1 MRGKKTTIIEA
12 LTPIVRVLIKGG
24 IEEISAG
31 YIRSVKGRKDVIID
45 IKVREIS
52 GGILLS
58 CTTKRYHQDLR
69 LYTNRS
75 GEEVFMLLSQ
85 VLSSKRFRVRKQ

>member
-12 LTPIVRVLIKGG
+12 LVPVAKVLTKAG
-24 IEEISAG
+24 IDEISAG
-31 YIRSVKGRKDVIID
+31 YIRSVKGRKDVVVD

-75 GEEVFMLLSQ
+75 GEEVFTLLSQ
-85 VLSSKRFRVRKQ
+85 SLSQERFRVRGR

>member
-12 LTPIVRVLIKGG
+12 LIPVVKVLIREGV
-24 IEEISAG
+24 EEMSAG
-31 YIRSVKGRKDVIID
+31 YIRSVKGRRDATID

-52 GGILLS
+52 GGVLLS

-69 LYTNRS
+69 LYTKES
-75 GEEVFMLLSQ
+75 IDEVFSLL
-85 VLSSKRFRVRKQ
+85 VKTLPRDGFRIRKG

>member
-12 LTPIVRVLIKGG
+12 LIPLAKVLTKNGF
-24 IEEISAG
+24 EEISAG
-31 YIRSVKGRKDVIID
+31 YIRSVKGRKDVTID
-45 IKVREIS
+45 VKVREVS

-69 LYTNRS
+69 IYTTRDTD
-75 GEEVFMLLSQ
+75 EVFSLFSRT
-85 VLSSKRFRVRKQ
+85 LSSERFRVRKD